1 MSAHL
6 LADDVPGAVPLANEA
21 LALARQIGAPALIAT
36 GMLAVGATVAGTD
49 PGQARA
55 CLRESRELSTELGYQ
70 SAIDLI
76 WGTALAYVAGD
87 QTGTL
92 ELGRRAI
99 RGLERG
105 DGFRMSFVLYVIA
118 GALAATRPEAAAI
131 IEGAA
136 ERYVPVVPN
145 FAQVINLIVTDLW
158 ASGARELRAARGHG
172 LGPGR
177 RLQPRPDHP
186 SPQRTRIR
194 DPARSELTFQGADA
208 DASAWS
214 CESDHGGHGLGSHP
228 PDSIGRVVAIPGLS
242 RTRQRPELDVL
253 RC

>member
-87 QTGTL
+87 QTRTL
-92 ELGRRAI
+92 ELSRRAI
-99 RGLERG
+99 RGLQRG
-105 DGFRMSFVLYVIA
+105 GGFRMSFVLYVIA
-118 GALAATRPEAAAI
+118 GALAATRPE
-131 IEGAA
+131 
-136 ERYVPVVPN
+136 
-145 FAQVINLIVTDLW
+145 T
-158 ASGARELRAARGHG
+158 
-172 LGPGR
+172 
-177 RLQPRPDHP
+177 
-186 SPQRTRIR
+186 
-194 DPARSELTFQGADA
+194 ARSSRA
-208 DASAWS
+208 
-214 CESDHGGHGLGSHP
+214 P
-228 PDSIGRVVAIPGLS
+228 PKPLCLWCRIS
-242 RTRQRPELDVL
+242 L
-253 RC
+253 R